1 MSSCSR
7 NRKRLNA
14 YIDGELPQQA
24 RHSVAQHLA
33 ECTSCRT
40 VLHGLR
46 GLEPY
51 LQTLDTPSIPAALT
65 SRILSEASLRRR
77 KVAKNRN
84 NWWWRTIWPQPLLV
98 TGATTAALVVGLAM
112 GAWMG
117 WTSYRNTGSGQ
128 LIAVTTKTDGIAS
141 SLYAFDVLSA
151 EPRGSIEAASLAFLE
166 NGK

>member
-24 RHSVAQHLA
+24 HHSVAQHLV
-33 ECTSCRT
+33 ECESCRA

-51 LQTLDTPSIPAALT
+51 LQTLDTPSIPAELT
-65 SRILSEASLRRR
+65 SRILSEAYLRRR
-77 KVAKNRN
+77 EISENRN
-84 NWWWRTIWPQPLLV
+84 NWWWRAIWPQPWLV

-117 WTSYRNTGSGQ
+117 WTSHRNAGSGQ
-128 LIAVTTKTDGIAS
+128 LIAMTTKTDDIAS
-141 SLYAFDVLSA
+141 SLYAFDVLGVA
-151 EPRGSIEAASLAFLE
+151 PRGSIEAASLAFLE
-166 NGK
+166 NGR

>member
-24 RHSVAQHLA
+24 RHSVERHLA
-33 ECTSCRT
+33 ECESCRT
-40 VLHGLR
+40 VLDGLR

-51 LQTLDTPSIPAALT
+51 LQTLNTPLIPAALT

-77 KVAKNRN
+77 KASKNRN
-84 NWWWRTIWPQPLLV
+84 SWWWRTIWHPPWLV

-117 WTSYRNTGSGQ
+117 WTSYRDAGSGQ
-128 LIAVTTKTDGIAS
+128 LIAVTTKNDGFAS

-166 NGK
+166 NE

>member
-14 YIDGELPQQA
+14 YIDGELPEQA

-33 ECTSCRT
+33 ECESCRT
-40 VLHGLR
+40 VLHGLQ

-65 SRILSEASLRRR
+65 SRILSEASLRGR
-77 KVAKNRN
+77 KVSKNRN
-84 NWWWRTIWPQPLLV
+84 SWWWRAIWPQPWLV

-117 WTSYRNTGSGQ
+117 WTSYRNAGSGQ

-166 NGK
+166 NRK